1 MRRIPVLI
9 FLFTVLTVQAQIS
22 LAPGAKM
29 PNVNAE
35 WIIQLPSGGKP
46 LLPGKEWKDFR
57 ILTFAD
63 AYSPDFLQ
71 TLRLMESVERRY
83 GKPGKDYSVTVQ
95 TVTKNDAADL
105 KRVIGNQTAPFQLN
119 LGADKEGKT
128 FRTFAPGVASL
139 PYTFISR
146 NGAIVWSGH
155 PVEIETVMDALLA
168 DQFSLDTQRKIAGHR
183 RELQSALR
191 AGLPDVVSQTADKIL
206 ALSPRDS
213 IAMQA
218 KLYSF
223 QLKGRS
229 AEAIRFLEEFIRKNP
244 ENSMQTRMMLLNLL
258 LQQPNPDAAWE
269 KAVAET
275 SQYAM
280 QRPEDSLNLAT
291 YLLRNTAMERPPV
304 QAALKLAENAEKLFR
319 ATRDNRYL
327 ADALETLARANY
339 AACRLDK
346 AIQAQQEAVRIRETE
361 KSPLLP
367 SARRMLSFYEKL
379 KTL

>member
-1 MRRIPVLI
+1 
-9 FLFTVLTVQAQIS
+9 
-22 LAPGAKM
+22 
-29 PNVNAE
+29 
-35 WIIQLPSGGKP
+35 
-46 LLPGKEWKDFR
+46 
-57 ILTFAD
+57 
-63 AYSPDFLQ
+63 
-71 TLRLMESVERRY
+71 
-83 GKPGKDYSVTVQ
+83 
-95 TVTKNDAADL
+95 
-105 KRVIGNQTAPFQLN
+105 
-119 LGADKEGKT
+119 
-128 FRTFAPGVASL
+128 
-139 PYTFISR
+139 
-146 NGAIVWSGH
+146 
-155 PVEIETVMDALLA
+155 
-168 DQFSLDTQRKIAGHR
+168 
-183 RELQSALR
+183 
-191 AGLPDVVSQTADKIL
+191 
-206 ALSPRDS
+206 
-213 IAMQA
+213 
-218 KLYSF
+218 
-223 QLKGRS
+223 
-229 AEAIRFLEEFIRKNP
+229 
-244 ENSMQTRMMLLNLL
+244 MMLLNLL